1 MEDNKFK
8 IKNEDG
14 KEVLCEVLFTFES
27 DETNK
32 NYMVYTYNTKDD
44 SGRTR
49 VYASVYNVNDED
61 GHTELLPV
69 ETDREWKIIETIIE
83 SVSEEAKKEKGE
95 DEAKV

>member
-1 MEDNKFK
+1 
-8 IKNEDG
+8 
-14 KEVLCEVLFTFES
+14 
-27 DETNK
+27 
-32 NYMVYTYNTKDD
+32 MVYTDNTKDD